1 MRKTIVIIFGAPG
14 SGKGFL
20 VDCIENELVNR
31 NIVSKEN
38 IGHIST
44 GDLLRAEIAAQT
56 PLGQEIAQIVSSGGL
71 VSDEIVSQLIE
82 KSLDGPEVLKFIDG
96 YPRTEAQR
104 LTLASLLKGK
114 GYRVIALMRDTPIPL
129 IMQRVSKRRVCQD
142 CKCTHSV
149 DDGKCPRCGG
159 LSLVRKDDAVIEK
172 RLAEY
177 ENNTAGQW
185 NFLALLADSML
196 KVDGSEDAEV
206 AAKDIVKRYF

>member
-20 VDCIENELVNR
+20 VDCIENELENR
-31 NIVSKEN
+31 NIVRKED

-71 VSDEIVSQLIE
+71 VSDEIVSKLIE
-82 KSLDGPEVLKFIDG
+82 KSLDGPEVLKFLDG

-104 LTLASLLKGK
+104 LTLAKLLDGK
-114 GYRVIALMRDTPIPL
+114 GYRVISIKRDTPLPL
-129 IMQRVSKRRVCQD
+129 ILERVSKRRVCQD

-159 LSLVRKDDAVIEK
+159 QSIIRKDDAVIEN

-185 NFLALLADSML
+185 NFLALLSESML
-196 KVDGSEDAEV
+196 KGDGAEDAVV
-206 AAKDIVKRYF
+206 AAKDIVTRYF

>member
-71 VSDEIVSQLIE
+71 VSDEIVSQLFE
-82 KSLDGPEVLKFIDG
+82 LSPCKGLYKVLGHTI
-96 YPRTEAQR
+96 
-104 LTLASLLKGK
+104 
-114 GYRVIALMRDTPIPL
+114 YRHYIRKVNL
-129 IMQRVSKRRVCQD
+129 C
-142 CKCTHSV
+142 
-149 DDGKCPRCGG
+149 RCC
-159 LSLVRKDDAVIEK
+159 R
-172 RLAEY
+172 
-177 ENNTAGQW
+177 
-185 NFLALLADSML
+185 
-196 KVDGSEDAEV
+196 
-206 AAKDIVKRYF
+206 